1 MTIKTAQERVEE
13 TAHRLSNGELRV
25 SIEEIIEQAMQAEI
39 EELRAALDAWEKQE
53 PAAWINDKREM
64 YLHRVDA
71 VRESQDGALS
81 DEEIDEIGVDFD
93 GDYQTLRAFARR
105 IEVAVKGEK

>member
-1 MTIKTAQERVEE
+1 MTIKTWQERMMDRMIMEPTDKQAGQSMQVEID
-13 TAHRLSNGELRV
+13 ELRV
-25 SIEEIIEQAMQAEI
+25 
-39 EELRAALDAWEKQE
+39 ALAAWEKQE